1 LNFEVLPVPL
11 QERAWFTPAVTGLA
25 LLIAGLLWLG
35 VARSRAIRRS
45 NAALR
50 REIAER
56 EQAEAALRVA
66 HDQLEKRVE
75 ERTTELSASN
85 QSLRRALGEHAAAEA
100 QRARLETQLREAQKM
115 EAIGTLAGGIAHDF
129 NNILTIILPCAQ
141 FAHDDP
147 DTPQSARKQLNLV
160 LQAANR
166 AKLLVRQIL
175 AFSRRQSSALELV
188 DLASIVRETETLV
201 AATLPRGAKVESV
214 IQRRV
219 PLVLADP
226 TQLHQVLMNLC
237 TNAEHALRGRPD
249 GLIRIELGV
258 LDVDEETALRDPSL
272 REGRYVRVS
281 VRDNGAGMPE
291 HVRQRMFEPF
301 FTTKVPGQGT
311 GLGLAV
317 VHGIVQ
323 EHGGVIRAESRPG
336 EGTRM
341 DVLLPARSGTPAN
354 DKLATHPHP
363 RGRGETILLVD
374 DIPDVLES
382 IGDLLRQSGYSV
394 VAFRQASAALVAFVE
409 NPDRFDLLITDLGMR
424 GMSGLELSREIRR
437 ERADLPI
444 LAITGFDGDV
454 TPAELAEAGVNAL
467 VTKPLDNAVFFQ
479 RLRELLPAR
488 APTGAA

>member
-1 LNFEVLPVPL
+1 
-11 QERAWFTPAVTGLA
+11 
-25 LLIAGLLWLG
+25 
-35 VARSRAIRRS
+35 
-45 NAALR
+45 
-50 REIAER
+50 
-56 EQAEAALRVA
+56 
-66 HDQLEKRVE
+66 
-75 ERTTELSASN
+75 
-85 QSLRRALGEHAAAEA
+85 
-100 QRARLETQLREAQKM
+100 
-115 EAIGTLAGGIAHDF
+115 
-129 NNILTIILPCAQ
+129 
-141 FAHDDP
+141 
-147 DTPQSARKQLNLV
+147 
-160 LQAANR
+160 
-166 AKLLVRQIL
+166 
-175 AFSRRQSSALELV
+175 
-188 DLASIVRETETLV
+188 
-201 AATLPRGAKVESV
+201 
-214 IQRRV
+214 
-219 PLVLADP
+219 
-226 TQLHQVLMNLC
+226 
-237 TNAEHALRGRPD
+237 
-249 GLIRIELGV
+249 
-258 LDVDEETALRDPSL
+258 LRDPSL

-341 DVLLPARSGTPAN
+341 DVLLPARSGIPAN